1 MWDPELAI
9 DFVWG
14 CFPRILDSHYKV
26 DITGT
31 SLLGATLSDVTF
43 IFCTLLGILKKKI
56 ANTDIFFIGTKNSFG
71 TLWNTNK
78 NKEKKVITSSF
89 PYS

>member
-1 MWDPELAI
+1 MWDPEFAI
-9 DFVWG
+9 DFVRV

-26 DITGT
+26 DITET

-43 IFCTLLGILKKKI
+43 IFCTLTGILKKKI
-56 ANTDIFFIGTKNSFG
+56 ANTDIFFFVGTKNSFG

-78 NKEKKVITSSF
+78 NKNKKW
-89 PYS
+89 

>member
-1 MWDPELAI
+1 MWDPEFAI
-9 DFVWG
+9 DFVRV

-43 IFCTLLGILKKKI
+43 IFCTLTGILKKKI
-56 ANTDIFFIGTKNSFG
+56 ANTDIFFSLAQKIVLGHSEIQIKTRTKND
-71 TLWNTNK
+71 N
-78 NKEKKVITSSF
+78 
-89 PYS
+89 